1 MNINDEVIIMMKE
14 LKIPAHPTPV
24 GEMLTEEFLIPLEVS
39 QGQLARAMGVSRKT
53 VNELCVGRRSVT
65 VETALL
71 LSKVLGTTS
80 GFWLNLQIMNDMWQA
95 QHNESFTEKLD
106 HAARLVEVA

>member
-1 MNINDEVIIMMKE
+1 MKE
-14 LKIPAHPTPV
+14 LKIPAQPTPV
-24 GEMLTEEFLIPLEVS
+24 GEMLTEEFLIPLDIS
-39 QGQLARAMGVSRKT
+39 QGQLAKAMGVSRKT
-53 VNELCVGRRSVT
+53 VNELCVGRRGIT

-95 QHNESFTEKLD
+95 QHDNKFKDKLD
-106 HAARLVEVA
+106 RASRLTAIT